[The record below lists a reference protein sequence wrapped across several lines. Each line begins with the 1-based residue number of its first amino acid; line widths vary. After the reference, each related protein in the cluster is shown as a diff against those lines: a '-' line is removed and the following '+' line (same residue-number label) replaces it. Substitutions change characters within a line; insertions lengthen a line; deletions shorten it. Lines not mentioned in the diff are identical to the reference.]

1 MTYLE
6 AMDEYNSPMLRYFF
20 LLTTMHQ
27 HVPSKDPLVCGDK
40 AALMAPVDLLISVE
54 MADMLLELH
63 RIERGK
69 GAEVAGQLHV
79 PGMALQFVLPEEVL
93 VGAGE
98 VAL

>member
-1 MTYLE
+1 M
-6 AMDEYNSPMLRYFF
+6 
-20 LLTTMHQ
+20 
-27 HVPSKDPLVCGDK
+27 CGDK
-40 AALMAPVDLLISVE
+40 AALMAPVDLLIGVK

-69 GAEVAGQLHV
+69 GAEVAGQLLV
-79 PGMALQFVLPEEVL
+79 PGMALQFVLPEEAL